1 MDYTAASDA
10 LTYAPESFNEFFNQ
24 RRRWTPSTMANIVDL
39 LSSAGNTVRMN
50 DNISYLYIAY
60 QAGLMAATILGP
72 GTVILAI
79 AMSFESVL
87 KVDKWQ
93 GYLMSL
99 MPIVFQLIISFTTK
113 KNTQLIVCAFLSTF
127 YTCVMTVVAVGILK
141 GVATERFLDP
151 TLAFLSI
158 MSASFIVAGVMHPY
172 EFSCL
177 LYGIIYFLAI
187 PSGYLVLIIFAVS
200 NMHDISWGTRDVPK
214 KKTKRQLE
222 EERMLDAEKQ
232 KAKKKRGWFSFLNID
247 SMLREV
253 RETTKAI
260 FSHKKDD
267 STNVEM
273 LKTLR
278 HIRKD
283 MKRIH
288 QRLAGEGA
296 TTYSDTDSDD
306 DKKPEMKP
314 EEEPLPEEP
323 QEPVVPEPEV
333 VEHHTEQDEDD
344 DDDEIPAWITKWE
357 GEKEIGDLDI
367 GETQFWRQLIKK
379 YLKPIKKDDKFEK
392 KIKDEL
398 IELRNNVSF
407 AYWLINGL
415 WILFNFMIQ
424 STDGLDETTIFGRK
438 TQPLG
443 FVFMILFVVALLLQ
457 FVGMLMHRWG
467 TFLQLIAITELSSPF
482 HLKRPAQQSGTSA
495 LQRGLTVKQAVQVMA
510 ELQKGR
516 SRFDAP
522 EEPPVDYSEDDEYDE
537 LMTPTQTTQ
546 SSAIG
551 GDIRTSNGDVRRR
564 RPRRIE
570 SLVGSHDLT
579 GTIRQRVDERR
590 KLDMELQVGNIF

>member
-1 MDYTAASDA
+1 
-10 LTYAPESFNEFFNQ
+10 
-24 RRRWTPSTMANIVDL
+24 MANIVDL

-50 DNISYLYIAY
+50 DNISYFYIAY

-79 AMSFESVL
+79 ATSFESVL
-87 KVDKWQ
+87 KVEKWQ
-93 GYLMSL
+93 GYVMSL

-141 GVATERFLDP
+141 GVATEGFLDP

-158 MSASFIVAGVMHPY
+158 MSASFIFAGVMHPY

-214 KKTKRQLE
+214 KKTKKQVE
-222 EERMLDAEKQ
+222 EEQRLDAEKEN
-232 KAKKKRGWFSFLNID
+232 AKKKRGWFSFLNLD

-260 FSHKKDD
+260 FSDRKVD

-278 HIRKD
+278 HIQKD
-283 MKRIH
+283 MKRIQ
-288 QRLAGEGA
+288 QRLAGEGV
-296 TTYSDTDSDD
+296 TTYSGTDSDD
-306 DKKPEMKP
+306 DTKPEVELERESQP
-314 EEEPLPEEP
+314 DEPH
-323 QEPVVPEPEV
+323 EPVLPEPEV
-333 VEHHTEQDEDD
+333 VKFCKERDEDD
-344 DDDEIPAWITKWE
+344 DEVPAWITKWE

-367 GETQFWRQLIKK
+367 GESQFWRQLIKK
-379 YLKPIKKDDKFEK
+379 YLKPIKKDAKFEK

-424 STDGLDETTIFGRK
+424 STDGLDETTIFGQK

-443 FVFMILFVVALLLQ
+443 FVFMILFVTALLLQ

-482 HLKRPAQQSGTSA
+482 QQKRPTQRGGEAA
-495 LQRGLTVKQAVQVMA
+495 LQRGLTVKQAVQVMT

-522 EEPPVDYSEDDEYDE
+522 EEPPVDYSDDEYDE
-537 LMTPTQTTQ
+537 LMTPMQTTQ
-546 SSAIG
+546 SGAIG
-551 GDIRTSNGDVRRR
+551 GDIRTYNGDVRHRR
-564 RPRRIE
+564 HRRIE
-570 SLVGSHDLT
+570 SLVCIHDLT
-579 GTIRQRVDERR
+579 GTIRQRVEERR
-590 KLDMELQVGNIF
+590 KLDIDLQVGNINSMSPHT